1 MMTGFGMGFGGIGAI
16 GMILFWIAVI
26 AGIVWLVRTM
36 GGSNAQSPMQMHGG
50 GTTAREILN
59 QRYASGEIDRNEYEA
74 MKADLQ

>member
-36 GGSNAQSPMQMHGG
+36 GGSNTQFQMPSGLN
-50 GTTAREILN
+50 ARDILD
-59 QRYASGEIDRNEYEA
+59 QRYARGELDRDEYDA
-74 MKADLQ
+74 MKQDLQ